1 MDRNVLIERLRGYD
15 GALRESG
22 ATALFLFGSR
32 ARGTH
37 RPESDIDLFIDYD
50 TDAKIPS
57 LFRLMQIETE
67 ISEALGAP
75 VTITTRAALHPLMKA
90 SIEQDAIRVL

>member
-1 MDRNVLIERLRGYD
+1 MDRHVLIERLRGYD
-15 GALRESG
+15 RALRESG

-37 RPESDIDLFIDYD
+37 RSESDIDLFIDYNAD
-50 TDAKIPS
+50 RKIPS

-75 VTITTRAALHPLMKA
+75 VTITTRNALHPLMKD